1 MMKKNK
7 IKPVKID
14 SMLYIKTN
22 EDFNNEKPNLQDPTQ
37 IKVHPI
43 DENEIIHPL
52 IKFLKTQ
59 NYELDYN
66 NCSNHFCNCNCCFYN
81 NSQPERQN

>member
-1 MMKKNK
+1 MKKNQ

-22 EDFNNEKPNLQDPTQ
+22 EDFNNEKPNSQDPTQ

-43 DENEIIHPL
+43 DENEAIKQL
-52 IKFLKTQ
+52 IKISKDTK
-59 NYELDYN
+59 
-66 NCSNHFCNCNCCFYN
+66 S
-81 NSQPERQN
+81 